1 MTQRSAG
8 GSSGG
13 CVELAQTTPGSRRW
27 LAMLL
32 LCAAQFMVVLDFSIV
47 NVALPSMQ
55 RDLGF
60 SQQNLQWIVS
70 AYALTF
76 GGFLLLGGRAADL
89 LGRRQV
95 FMAGL
100 GLFTLASLVGG
111 LAQLQW
117 VLIST
122 RAFQGLGAA
131 LVSPAAL
138 SILTTTF
145 REGSERNRALSIWGA
160 VAAGGFATGVLL
172 GGILTD
178 WLNWRWVMFVNVP
191 IGIAAVGFS
200 PLVLSESREQTTTQQ
215 IDLAGAASVTAGLVL
230 LVYALVQAPEIGWVS
245 AATVLPFLGALALL
259 ALFVF
264 IESRSPTPLVPLEIF
279 CSSTLTGAN
288 LVGALLSAAV
298 ASMVFTLTLYMQ
310 QVLGYSALQTGLAFL
325 PHALAAM
332 IAAPLASQL
341 VSRLG
346 VKLTLVL
353 GMVAVMVGL
362 LLLTGIS
369 VQASFVRDLLP
380 GTVIVGLGIV
390 TGLVTVTIAATSG
403 VSDRN
408 QGLASGLLNTSD
420 QIGSAIGLAI
430 LVAVA
435 TARTQA
441 IAPSTG
447 YSPIATTGGFQAA
460 LGVGAGFAALGILV
474 AVLMIR
480 KSAGQRPRAE
490 SLS

>member
-1 MTQRSAG
+1 M
-8 GSSGG
+8 
-13 CVELAQTTPGSRRW
+13 TTPDIAKNNSRRW
-27 LAMLL
+27 LALAL

-47 NVALPSMQ
+47 NVALPAIQ
-55 RDLGF
+55 QDLGF

-89 LGRRQV
+89 FGRRRV
-95 FMAGL
+95 FTAGL
-100 GLFTLASLVGG
+100 GLFVLASLVGG

-117 VLIST
+117 VLVT
-122 RAFQGLGAA
+122 ARAFQGLGAA
-131 LVSPAAL
+131 IVSPAAL

-145 REGSERNRALSIWGA
+145 GEGAERNRALSIWGA
-160 VAAGGFATGVLL
+160 VAAGGFAAGVLL
-172 GGILTD
+172 GGMLTD
-178 WLNWRWVMFVNVP
+178 WLNWRWVMFVNLP
-191 IGIAAVGFS
+191 IGLAAVGFS
-200 PLVLSESREQTTTQQ
+200 PFALSESREATTTQQ

-230 LVYALVQAPEIGWVS
+230 LVYALVQAPEVGWVS
-245 AATVLPFLGALALL
+245 AATLLPFGGAIALL
-259 ALFVF
+259 SLFVW
-264 IESRSPTPLVPLEIF
+264 IELRSPAPLVPLGIF
-279 CSSTLTGAN
+279 RDRNLMGAN

-298 ASMVFTLTLYMQ
+298 ASMVFIMTLFMQ

-332 IAAPLASQL
+332 IAAPITSQL
-341 VSRLG
+341 MSRLG
-346 VKLTLVL
+346 VKQTLVI
-353 GMVAVMVGL
+353 GMVAAMVGL

-369 VQASFVRDLLP
+369 VQSSFVRDLLP

-390 TGLVTVTIAATSG
+390 TGIVSVTIAATAG
-403 VSDRN
+403 VSDRD
-408 QGLASGLLNTSD
+408 QGLASGLLNTSQ

-435 TARTQA
+435 TARTEAISASTENAA
-441 IAPSTG
+441 IAITS
-447 YSPIATTGGFQAA
+447 GFQAA

-480 KSAGQRPRAE
+480 KSLIHTE
-490 SLS
+490 

>member
-1 MTQRSAG
+1 M
-8 GSSGG
+8 
-13 CVELAQTTPGSRRW
+13 TTPDLTKNNSRRW
-27 LAMLL
+27 LALAL

-47 NVALPSMQ
+47 NVALPAIQ
-55 RDLGF
+55 QDLGF

-89 LGRRQV
+89 FGRRRV

-100 GLFTLASLVGG
+100 GLFVLASLVGG

-117 VLIST
+117 VLVAA

-131 LVSPAAL
+131 IVSPAAL

-145 REGSERNRALSIWGA
+145 GEGAERNRALSIWGA
-160 VAAGGFATGVLL
+160 VAAGGFAAGVLL

-178 WLNWRWVMFVNVP
+178 WLNWRWVMFVNLP
-191 IGIAAVGFS
+191 IGLAAVGFS
-200 PLVLSESREQTTTQQ
+200 PFTLSESREANTTQQ
-215 IDLAGAASVTAGLVL
+215 IDLAGAAAVTAGLVL
-230 LVYALVQAPEIGWVS
+230 LVYALVQAPEVGWVS
-245 AATVLPFLGALALL
+245 AATLLPFGGAIALL
-259 ALFVF
+259 SLFVW
-264 IESRSPTPLVPLEIF
+264 IESRSPAPLVPLGIF
-279 CSSTLTGAN
+279 RDRTLSGAN

-298 ASMVFTLTLYMQ
+298 ASMVFILTLFMQ

-332 IAAPLASQL
+332 IAAPITSQL
-341 VSRLG
+341 MSRLS
-346 VKLTLVL
+346 VKLTLII
-353 GMVAVMVGL
+353 GMVAAMVGL

-369 VQASFVRDLLP
+369 VQSSFVRDLLP

-390 TGLVTVTIAATSG
+390 TGIVSVTIAATSG
-403 VSDRN
+403 VSDRD
-408 QGLASGLLNTSD
+408 QGLASGLLNTSQ
-420 QIGSAIGLAI
+420 QIGAAIGLAI

-435 TARTQA
+435 TARTEA
-441 IAPSTG
+441 IAASTENAA
-447 YSPIATTGGFQAA
+447 IATTRGFQAA

-480 KSAGQRPRAE
+480 KSLIHTDVG
-490 SLS
+490 